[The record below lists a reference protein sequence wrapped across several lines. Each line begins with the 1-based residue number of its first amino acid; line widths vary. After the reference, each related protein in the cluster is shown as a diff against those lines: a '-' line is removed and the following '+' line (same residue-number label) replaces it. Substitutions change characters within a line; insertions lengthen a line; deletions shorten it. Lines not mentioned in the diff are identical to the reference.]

1 MKVCV
6 KLNEFNPSLLCQ
18 DWCSEELAIQMGYK
32 IVDVDDKYSDCTF
45 DDFDENLDFSISKYN
60 SRVAREKEEKDV
72 FDYENLVVSLIRK
85 KYTINQEL
93 AILRQQNS
101 KPQEY
106 EEYFNYVEECKLQAK
121 ASVDSIEF

>member
-1 MKVCV
+1 MRICV
-6 KLNEFNPSLLCQ
+6 KDNEFNPTLLYQ
-18 DWCSEELAIQMGYK
+18 NWCSEELAIQMGYK
-32 IVDVDDKYSDCTF
+32 VVDVEDKYSDCTL

-60 SRVAREKEEKDV
+60 SRIAREKEEKDV

>member
-1 MKVCV
+1 MRICV
-6 KLNEFNPSLLCQ
+6 KDNEFNPTLLYQ
-18 DWCSEELAIQMGYK
+18 NWCSEELAIQMGYK
-32 IVDVDDKYSDCTF
+32 VVDVEDKYSDCTF

-60 SRVAREKEEKDV
+60 SRIAREKEEKYV

-101 KPQEY
+101 KPKEY

>member
-1 MKVCV
+1 MRICV
-6 KLNEFNPSLLCQ
+6 KDNEFNPTLLYQ
-18 DWCSEELAIQMGYK
+18 NWCSEELAIQMGYK
-32 IVDVDDKYSDCTF
+32 VVDVEDKYSDCTF

-60 SRVAREKEEKDV
+60 SRIAREKEEKYV

-93 AILRQQNS
+93 AILRQQNY